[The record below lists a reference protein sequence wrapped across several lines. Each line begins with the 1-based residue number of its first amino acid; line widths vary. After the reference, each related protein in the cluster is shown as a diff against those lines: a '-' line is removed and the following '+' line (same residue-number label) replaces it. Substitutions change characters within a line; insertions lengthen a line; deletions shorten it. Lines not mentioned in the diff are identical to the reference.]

1 MFINKI
7 YRLLPGMAM
16 LTLVTSCDKYLN
28 EPPSKTSSLVVTTT
42 AQLNALLNNYTT
54 FCQEGN
60 RTAIYSTDDA
70 DLPLDLYNARPST
83 FSMAQVEFT
92 LWDINNLPD
101 DGRESFWSG
110 EYKKIFNANMA
121 LSYVDKVTGTDE
133 EKAEIKAD
141 AHFIRAYSYWVLAN
155 TYCLPYTDANKQD
168 AGLPIKLGTDFE
180 EPVVRQPLE
189 QVYTLIESDLAEALK
204 TPVALTAGG
213 TPRHWRASKAGVN
226 GFAAR
231 YYLNRNNYTEALK
244 YANAALA
251 EYSQLVDY
259 NTEMKYGIDGNVTI
273 NAGTPEAQT
282 VTIKYPYTHNNQSD
296 MTDMIGWKE
305 FLYFRMLYHE
315 SWWYV
320 PSKAL
325 LDLYDH
331 DHDLRYEYH
340 IVENYSYDR
349 GLIKP
354 AYSYPG
360 YIFFYKDR
368 IPSGP
373 TVAEMLLI
381 KAECLA
387 RTGSI
392 SEGLT
397 AANTLRAKR
406 MKPGAW
412 VNLTAAGKDAAIKL
426 ILEER
431 RREMPFTQRWFDIR
445 RLNNNEDPNDDVVL
459 SRTFYPYNNAQV
471 LVGEPT
477 QIYTLPKNGRRFAAP
492 LPRTEIISS
501 NGLIEQNKY

>member
-1 MFINKI
+1 MLINKI
-7 YRLLPGMAM
+7 YRLLPGMAL
-16 LTLVTSCDKYLN
+16 LTLLSSCDKYLN

-42 AQLNALLNNYTT
+42 AQLNALLNNYST
-54 FCQEGN
+54 FYQEGN

-121 LSYVDKVTGTDE
+121 LSYADKVTGTED
-133 EKAEIKAD
+133 EKAVIKAD

-155 TYCLPYTDANKQD
+155 TYCLPFTDANKQE
-168 AGLPIKLGTDFE
+168 AGLPLKLGTGFE

-189 QVYTLIESDLAEALK
+189 KVYSLIESDLAEALK
-204 TPVALTAGG
+204 TPVSLTGGG

-244 YANAALA
+244 YANAALT

-259 NTEMKYGIDGNVTI
+259 NTEMKYGNDGNVTI
-273 NAGTPEAQT
+273 NAGTPNAQT

-315 SWWYV
+315 SWWYI

-325 LDLYDH
+325 LDLYDQ

-360 YIFFYKDR
+360 YIFFFKDR

-381 KAECLA
+381 KAECQA
-387 RTGSI
+387 RANNI
-392 SEGLT
+392 SDAMT
-397 AANTLRAKR
+397 AVNTLRAKR
-406 MKPGAW
+406 MKPGPW

-459 SRTFYPYNNAQV
+459 NRTFYPYNNAKV
-471 LVGEPT
+471 SVGEPT
-477 QIYTLPKNGRRFAAP
+477 QTYSLPKNGRRFAAP

>member
-1 MFINKI
+1 MFINSI
-7 YRLLPGMAM
+7 YRLAPVIAM
-16 LTLVTSCDKYLN
+16 LVLVTSCDKYLN
-28 EPPSKTSSLVVTTT
+28 EQPNKSSSLVVTTT
-42 AQLNALLNNYTT
+42 AQLNALLSNYST
-54 FCQEGN
+54 FYQEKN

-83 FSMAQVEFT
+83 FSIAQVEFT
-92 LWDINNLPD
+92 LWDINYLPD

-121 LSYVDKVTGTDE
+121 LAYADKVSGTDE
-133 EKAEIKAD
+133 EKAVIKAD

-155 TYCLPYTDANKQD
+155 TYCLPYTAANKQE
-168 AGLPIKLGTDFE
+168 AGLPIKLSTGFE
-180 EPVVRQPLE
+180 EPVIRQPLE
-189 QVYTLIESDLAEALK
+189 KVYELIESDLAAALQ
-204 TPVALTAGG
+204 TSVPLVQGG
-213 TPRHWRASKAGVN
+213 TPRHWRASTAGVN

-231 YYLNRNNYTEALK
+231 YYLNRNNYAEALK
-244 YANAALA
+244 YANAALG
-251 EYSQLVDY
+251 EYSRLVDY
-259 NTEMKYGIDGNVTI
+259 NTEMKYGIDGRVTI
-273 NAGTPEAQT
+273 NAGTPNAQT
-282 VTIKYPYTHNNQSD
+282 VTIKYPYTHNNQVD

-305 FLYFRMLYHE
+305 FLYFRMLSHE
-315 SWWYV
+315 SWWYI

-325 LDLYDH
+325 LDLYDQ

-360 YIFFYKDR
+360 YLFFFKDR

-387 RTGSI
+387 RNGNV
-392 SEGLT
+392 GDALT
-397 AANTLRAKR
+397 AVNTLRAKR
-406 MKPGAW
+406 MKPGPW
-412 VNLTAAGKDAAIKL
+412 VDLTAAGKEAAIKL
-426 ILEER
+426 VLEER

-445 RLNNNEDPNDDVVL
+445 RLNNNDDPNDDVVL
-459 SRTFYPYNNAQV
+459 NRTFYPYNNAQV
-471 LVGEPT
+471 LTGAAT
-477 QIYTLPKNGRRFAAP
+477 QVYTLPKNGRRFAAP

>member
-7 YRLLPGMAM
+7 YRLLPAMAM
-16 LTLVTSCDKYLN
+16 LTFITSCDKYLD

-42 AQLNALLNNYTT
+42 AHLNALLNNYVT
-54 FCQEGN
+54 FYREGN

-70 DLPLDLYNARPST
+70 DLPLDVYNARPST

-110 EYKKIFNANMA
+110 EFSKIFNANLA

-141 AHFIRAYSYWVLAN
+141 AHFIRAYSYWLLAN
-155 TYCLPYTDANKQD
+155 TYCLPYTDANKQE
-168 AGLPIKLGTDFE
+168 AGLPIKLSTSFE

-189 QVYTLIESDLAEALK
+189 KVYELIESDLAEALK
-204 TPVALTAGG
+204 TPVSLSASG

-231 YYLNRNNYTEALK
+231 YYLNRNNYAEALK
-244 YANAALA
+244 HADAALA
-251 EYSQLVDY
+251 EYSRLVDY
-259 NTEMKYGIDGNVTI
+259 NTEMRYGIDGNITI
-273 NAGTPEAQT
+273 NAGTPSAQT

-305 FLYFRMLYHE
+305 FLYFRMLNHE
-315 SWWYV
+315 SWWYM

-360 YIFFYKDR
+360 YIFFFKDR

-392 SEGLT
+392 GEALT
-397 AANTLRAKR
+397 AVNTLRAKR
-406 MKPGAW
+406 MKPGPW
-412 VNLTAAGKDAAIKL
+412 VTLTAATKDAAIKI

-445 RLNNNEDPNDDVVL
+445 RLNNNEDPTDDVIL
-459 SRTFYPYNNAQV
+459 SRTFYPYTNAQV
-471 LVGEPT
+471 QTGQPLQT
-477 QIYTLPKNGRRFAAP
+477 YTLPKNGRRFAAP
-492 LPRTEIISS
+492 LPQTEIISS

>member
-1 MFINKI
+1 MLINKI
-7 YRLLPGMAM
+7 YRLLPGMAL
-16 LTLVTSCDKYLN
+16 LTLLSSCDKYLN

-42 AQLNALLNNYTT
+42 AQLNALLNNYST
-54 FCQEGN
+54 FYQEGN

-83 FSMAQVEFT
+83 FSMALVEFT

-110 EYKKIFNANMA
+110 EYRKIFNANMA
-121 LSYVDKVTGTDE
+121 LSYVDKVTGTAD
-133 EKAEIKAD
+133 EKAVIKAD

-155 TYCLPYTDANKQD
+155 TYCLPFTDANKQE
-168 AGLPIKLGTDFE
+168 AGLPLKQGTGFE

-189 QVYTLIESDLAEALK
+189 KVYNLIESDLVEALK
-204 TPVALTAGG
+204 TPVSLTGGG
-213 TPRHWRASKAGVN
+213 TPRHWRASKAGVS

-259 NTEMKYGIDGNVTI
+259 NTEMKYGNDGNVTI
-273 NAGTPEAQT
+273 NAGTPNAQT

-315 SWWYV
+315 SWWYI

-325 LDLYDH
+325 LDLYDR

-360 YIFFYKDR
+360 YIFFFKDR

-381 KAECLA
+381 KAECQA
-387 RTGSI
+387 RANNI
-392 SEGLT
+392 SDAMT
-397 AANTLRAKR
+397 AVNTLRAKR
-406 MKPGAW
+406 MKPGPW
-412 VNLTAAGKDAAIKL
+412 VNLTAAGKDDAIKL

-459 SRTFYPYNNAQV
+459 NRTFYPYNNAKV
-471 LVGEPT
+471 SVGEPT
-477 QIYTLPKNGRRFAAP
+477 QTYSLPKNGRRFAAP